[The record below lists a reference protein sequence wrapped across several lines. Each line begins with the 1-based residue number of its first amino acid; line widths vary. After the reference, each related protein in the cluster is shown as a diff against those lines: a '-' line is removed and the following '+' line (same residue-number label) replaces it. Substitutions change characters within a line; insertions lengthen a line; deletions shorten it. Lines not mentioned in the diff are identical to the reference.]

1 MSVTAVAI
9 ASTLSLLSA
18 LLVAILSHFFS
29 ITRKRHDGLVE
40 MRLKAYTDFI
50 NAASRLVAARRTG
63 RVSDELEELVALNDA
78 KIRIC
83 ICADAPVVEALTKF
97 WKLGGTLEKEREI
110 IAFTRFCFQM
120 RESLGNKRHDIAN
133 LPLSDTLFKI
143 EPSSY
148 SFRAEEMAGSGTE

>member
-29 ITRKRHDGLVE
+29 ITRKRHAGLVE

-83 ICADAPVVEALTKF
+83 ICAAPFLRPLERRVSLLAITEMNYRDRRGYLYKF
-97 WKLGGTLEKEREI
+97 LRLCHCRG
-110 IAFTRFCFQM
+110 
-120 RESLGNKRHDIAN
+120 
-133 LPLSDTLFKI
+133 LP
-143 EPSSY
+143 
-148 SFRAEEMAGSGTE
+148 